1 MRSLLVFFAILLAIL
16 TLISSLGGSLSAKET
31 FYTEQ
36 PIEDAEGWQDATPEV
51 ASEMKQETY
60 EEESSEMTPPPPI
73 TESFED
79 AVPAEE
85 VEPFEADENM
95 HAAF

>member
-31 FYTEQ
+31 FYSE
-36 PIEDAEGWQDATPEV
+36 PVEDVEGWQETTPEMPTDV
-51 ASEMKQETY
+51 EETTTDV
-60 EEESSEMTPPPPI
+60 EPPT
-73 TESFED
+73 TEGFED
-79 AVPAEE
+79 APVDE

-95 HAAF
+95 HATF

>member
-51 ASEMKQETY
+51 ASGMKTETS
-60 EEESSEMTPPPPI
+60 EEEMAPEMMAPA
-73 TESFED
+73 TESFQE
-79 AVPAEE
+79 APAEE

>member
-36 PIEDAEGWQDATPEV
+36 PVEDAEGWQDATPEV
-51 ASEMKQETY
+51 VSEMKQETY
-60 EEESSEMTPPPPI
+60 EEESSEMTPPPI
-73 TESFED
+73 TESFE
-79 AVPAEE
+79 AAPAEE

>member
-60 EEESSEMTPPPPI
+60 EEENSEMTPPPI
-73 TESFED
+73 TESFEE
-79 AVPAEE
+79 AAPAEE

>member
-51 ASEMKQETY
+51 VSETK
-60 EEESSEMTPPPPI
+60 EENSSEMPQPPT
-73 TESFED
+73 TESFQE
-79 AVPAEE
+79 APAEE

>member
-36 PIEDAEGWQDATPEV
+36 PVEDAEGWQDATPEV
-51 ASEMKQETY
+51 TSEEKK
-60 EEESSEMTPPPPI
+60 EEESSEMTPP
-73 TESFED
+73 TMESFES
-79 AVPAEE
+79 APAEE